1 MKKWV
6 KGDRG
11 RALSYAMKSAQVT
24 GRFGLVQDRICCG
37 ESYVAVL
44 RLGSVARPM
53 VGFYAT

>member
-24 GRFGLVQDRICCG
+24 GRFGL
-37 ESYVAVL
+37 
-44 RLGSVARPM
+44 GSVDKQPIRHSGLGLI
-53 VGFYAT
+53 V